1 MLPREPIETLL
12 RFRDWLTDLATPRC
26 IAPSENVYYQG
37 PQTGQN
43 LCPQNSTSLQ
53 LSAVFLLPFTPD
65 VLYPVHLKQ
74 LSSPR
79 RMGPSIPC
87 LFCVPSFPR
96 PFPSFSTRLTWL
108 ALEHLRRPR
117 NIPEASGCADCSH
130 WAETHHSGYCTEI
143 HLLLS
148 PTQAVSSWGHGLS

>member
-108 ALEHLRRPR
+108 ALEHLRR
-117 NIPEASGCADCSH
+117 
-130 WAETHHSGYCTEI
+130 
-143 HLLLS
+143 HLLRETSLKPRAVLTV
-148 PTQAVSSWGHGLS
+148 PTEQKPITVVTVLKSICFCLPPRL